1 MTRKYH
7 LSFCCALNNKVSF
20 PLRISLVNFLWICSH
35 LLKKSS
41 MENFICLCS
50 GNKKWLMMDHAVHIT
65 IYYLCANS
73 GRILPFWW
81 RETSG
86 YAGALLYGFYLK
98 MYQHFHFHYHTKRI
112 WLFCGSSQRS
122 TDKPLLKYL
131 TGKWDFLMPESIT
144 RIVKKAKS
152 LYLRF
157 DLDCVA
163 AISHLTK
170 NSAQCYQ
177 SNCCIWNCTAIS
189 KTLVKTSL
197 ENGN

>member
-86 YAGALLYGFYLK
+86 YAGVLLYGFYLK
-98 MYQHFHFHYHTKRI
+98 MYQHFHFHYQTKRI

>member
-7 LSFCCALNNKVSF
+7 LSFCCTLNKKGSF
-20 PLRISLVNFLWICSH
+20 PLRISLLNFLRICSH

-41 MENFICLCS
+41 MENFISLCTR
-50 GNKKWLMMDHAVHIT
+50 NKRWLMMDHAVHIT
-65 IYYLCANS
+65 IYYLFANF

-86 YAGALLYGFYLK
+86 YAGVLLYGFYLK
-98 MYQHFHFHYHTKRI
+98 KYQHFHFHYHTKRI
-112 WLFCGSSQRS
+112 WLFYGSRQRS
-122 TDKPLLKYL
+122 TEKPLLKYL
-131 TGKWDFLMPESIT
+131 TGKWDFLMLESIT
-144 RIVKKAKS
+144 RILKKAKS

-177 SNCCIWNCTAIS
+177 SNCCIWNCTTIS
-189 KTLVKTSL
+189 KTLVKTSP

>member
-7 LSFCCALNNKVSF
+7 LSFCCALNNKGSF

-86 YAGALLYGFYLK
+86 YAGVLLYGFYLK
-98 MYQHFHFHYHTKRI
+98 KYQHFHFHYHTKRI

-177 SNCCIWNCTAIS
+177 SNCCIWNCTTIS
-189 KTLVKTSL
+189 KTLVKISP